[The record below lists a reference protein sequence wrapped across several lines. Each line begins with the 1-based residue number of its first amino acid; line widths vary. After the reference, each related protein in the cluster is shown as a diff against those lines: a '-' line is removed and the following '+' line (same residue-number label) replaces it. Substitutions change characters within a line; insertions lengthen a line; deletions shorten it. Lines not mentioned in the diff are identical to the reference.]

1 MSYFDYDFAGL
12 AIECGSHSDYVE
24 CQFSHALTPIRKVPP
39 SATSG
44 RLVTI
49 TPLTTRF
56 LIPAPEKFS
65 EADMQFD
72 QVTEEEIGSVSDA
85 WVTSAPAHLQ
95 PTDSGAPKTVFST
108 EGLKGN

>member
-1 MSYFDYDFAGL
+1 MSYFDYDFASL

-49 TPLTTRF
+49 TPLTTDRKDEIRCKEGGGRIF
-56 LIPAPEKFS
+56 YNSVKPLL
-65 EADMQFD
+65 
-72 QVTEEEIGSVSDA
+72 EETQGKVIQ
-85 WVTSAPAHLQ
+85 T
-95 PTDSGAPKTVFST
+95 
-108 EGLKGN
+108 

>member
-12 AIECGSHSDYVE
+12 AIECGNRSDYVE

-49 TPLTTRF
+49 TPLTTEGSHLRRLRRNLRGD
-56 LIPAPEKFS
+56 LI
-65 EADMQFD
+65 
-72 QVTEEEIGSVSDA
+72 
-85 WVTSAPAHLQ
+85 
-95 PTDSGAPKTVFST
+95 
-108 EGLKGN
+108 

>member
-12 AIECGSHSDYVE
+12 AIECGNRSDYVE

-49 TPLTTRF
+49 TPLTTIGLTR
-56 LIPAPEKFS
+56 AERGDSERERRAEKN
-65 EADMQFD
+65 
-72 QVTEEEIGSVSDA
+72 
-85 WVTSAPAHLQ
+85 
-95 PTDSGAPKTVFST
+95 T
-108 EGLKGN
+108 EGVYRGYKDYKNVKKGGEEA

>member
-1 MSYFDYDFAGL
+1 MSYFDHDFASL

-49 TPLTTRF
+49 TPLTTL
-56 LIPAPEKFS
+56 LISPPHS
-65 EADMQFD
+65 
-72 QVTEEEIGSVSDA
+72 T
-85 WVTSAPAHLQ
+85 HRLQ
-95 PTDSGAPKTVFST
+95 PLDVSLFGPLANFYTQNLNSPLYNSLGIGTMTKCIF
-108 EGLKGN
+108 